1 MDFCKKQLRKLY
13 ALNFLGNISIA
24 GAAWVLLLV
33 SCGYSVIEIGLLET
47 VFHLVSLTA
56 EIPSGV
62 FADVFGRKKSL
73 LLSSVCSVISAVL
86 RIIWITSFAGVAV
99 SIGFN
104 ALSYNFA
111 SGSDSALAYDTLK
124 ENGRQDDYDRYI
136 STQTMIYRITN
147 GAATLAAGVA
157 VMLGNT
163 KAHIISIILA
173 AIQII
178 VAATLKENK
187 VITGNADKEFT
198 TRVKET
204 VRESFAFL
212 KGNSRVTG
220 LIFRNALIGGIDVLL
235 LFFLQAKLPMT
246 GIPDWVLG
254 PLLFAM
260 SLGGIIGAMLSVK
273 VKNWP
278 FRRIFIMCLA
288 VVTAGFAANFT
299 GVAWIM
305 TAGGF
310 MAAFADDLIQ
320 IRADVELNSL
330 VPSEQRATLI
340 SVNSWCFSFVMI
352 FMSPL
357 AGVVF
362 SL

>member
-1 MDFCKKQLRKLY
+1 MDFCKKQIHKLY

-33 SCGYSVIEIGLLET
+33 SCGYSVIEVGLLET

-73 LLSSVCSVISAVL
+73 ILSSVCSVISAVL
-86 RIIWITSFAGVAV
+86 RIIWIGSFAGVAV

-124 ENGRQDDYDRYI
+124 EGNKQDEYDRYI

-178 VAATLKENK
+178 VAVTLKENK
-187 VITGNADKEFT
+187 VIEKNADKEFT

-204 VRESFAFL
+204 VRESFSFL
-212 KGNSRVTG
+212 KGNGRVTG
-220 LIFRNALIGGIDVLL
+220 LILRNALIGGIDVLL

-260 SLGGIIGAMLSVK
+260 SLGGVIGAMLSIK
-273 VKNWP
+273 VKSWP
-278 FRRIFIMCLA
+278 FSRIFIMCLA

-299 GVAWIM
+299 GVALIM

-357 AGVVF
+357 AGLIF
-362 SL
+362 SI

>member
-1 MDFCKKQLRKLY
+1 MDFYKKQLRKLY

-33 SCGYSVIEIGLLET
+33 SCGYSIIEVGLLET

-73 LLSSVCSVISAVL
+73 LLSSICSIISAVT
-86 RIIWITSFAGVAV
+86 RIIWITSFWGVAF

-124 ENGRQDDYDRYI
+124 EHGKQDDYDRYI

-147 GAATLAAGVA
+147 GVATLAAGVA

-173 AIQII
+173 VIQII
-178 VAATLKENK
+178 VAVTLKENK
-187 VITGNADKEFT
+187 VITDNADSEFT
-198 TRVKET
+198 TRVKKT
-204 VRESFAFL
+204 ISESFMFL
-212 KGNSRVTG
+212 KGNGKVTG
-220 LIFRNALIGGIDVLL
+220 LIFRNALIGAIDILL

-246 GIPDWVLG
+246 GIADWVLG

-260 SLGGIIGAMLSVK
+260 SLGGIIGAALSVK
-273 VKNWP
+273 VRDWP

-288 VVTAGFAANFT
+288 VVTAGFMANFT

-310 MAAFADDLIQ
+310 IAAFADDLIQ
-320 IRADVELNSL
+320 IRADVELNAL

-357 AGVVF
+357 AGFIF

>member
-13 ALNFLGNISIA
+13 AMNFLGNISIA

-33 SCGYSVIEIGLLET
+33 SCGYSVIEVGLLET

-73 LLSSVCSVISAVL
+73 LLSCVCSIIAAVT
-86 RIIWITSFAGVAV
+86 RIIWISSFWGVAF

-124 ENGRQDDYDRYI
+124 EHNKQDDYDRYI
-136 STQTMIYRITN
+136 STQTMIYRISN

-163 KAHIISIILA
+163 NAHIISIILA
-173 AIQII
+173 AIQIL
-178 VAATLKENK
+178 VAVTLKENK
-187 VITGNADKEFT
+187 VIDDNSDKEFT
-198 TRVKET
+198 TRVKDT
-204 VRESFAFL
+204 VSESFMFL
-212 KGNSRVTG
+212 KGNRKVAG
-220 LIFRNALIGGIDVLL
+220 LIFRNALIGAIDILL
-235 LFFLQAKLPMT
+235 LFFLQAKLPLT
-246 GIPDWVLG
+246 GIADWALG
-254 PLLFAM
+254 PLLFVM
-260 SLGGIIGAMLSVK
+260 SIGGIIGAALSVK

-278 FRRIFIMCLA
+278 FSRIFLMCLL
-288 VVTAGFAANFT
+288 VVTAGFFANFT
-299 GVAWIM
+299 GIALVM

-320 IRADVELNSL
+320 IRADVELNAL

-357 AGVVF
+357 AGVIF

>member
-1 MDFCKKQLRKLY
+1 MSVYKKQLRKLY

-33 SCGYSVIEIGLLET
+33 SCGYSVIEVGLFET
-47 VFHLVSLTA
+47 VFHLVSLSA

-73 LLSSVCSVISAVL
+73 LMSCLCSVISCIT
-86 RIIWITSFAGVAV
+86 RIVWIHSFLGVAV

-104 ALSYNFA
+104 ALAYNFA

-124 ENGRQDDYDRYI
+124 EDSKQDEYDRYI
-136 STQTMIYRITN
+136 STQTVIYRISN

-157 VMLGNT
+157 VILGNT
-163 KAHIISIILA
+163 KAHIISLVLIALQIL
-173 AIQII
+173 
-178 VAATLKENK
+178 VAVTLKENK
-187 VITGNADKEFT
+187 VITGNKDKMFAE
-198 TRVKET
+198 RVKEC
-204 VRESFAFL
+204 VKESISFL
-212 KGNSRVTG
+212 KGNIKVTG
-220 LIFRNALIGGIDVLL
+220 LIFRNALIGAIDILL

-254 PLLFAM
+254 PLLFIM
-260 SLGGIIGAMLSVK
+260 SMGGLLGAYMSVK
-273 VKNWP
+273 VRHWQ
-278 FRRIFIMCLA
+278 FSRIFILCLA
-288 VVTAGFAANFT
+288 VVTAGFFANFT
-299 GVAWIM
+299 GVALVM

-320 IRADVELNSL
+320 IRADVELNSI
-330 VPSEQRATLI
+330 VPSGQRATLI
-340 SVNSWCFSFVMI
+340 SVNSWCFSLVMV

-357 AGVVF
+357 AGFIF

>member
-1 MDFCKKQLRKLY
+1 MDFCKKQLNKLY

-33 SCGYSVIEIGLLET
+33 SCGYSIFEVGIFET
-47 VFHLVSLTA
+47 VFHIVSLTA

-73 LLSSVCSVISAVL
+73 ILSSVCWVISAL
-86 RIIWITSFAGVAV
+86 TRILWIQSFAGVAF
-99 SIGFN
+99 SIGIN

-111 SGSDSALAYDTLK
+111 SGADSALAYDSLK

-136 STQTMIYRITN
+136 SNQTMIYRITN

-173 AIQII
+173 FIQII
-178 VAATLKENK
+178 VAVTLKENK
-187 VITGNADKEFT
+187 VISQSADREFAA
-198 TRVKET
+198 R
-204 VRESFAFL
+204 VRECVSESFHFL
-212 KGNSRVTG
+212 KGNRQVTG
-220 LIFRNALIGGIDVLL
+220 IIFRNAFIGGIDILL

-246 GIPDWVLG
+246 GIRDWILG
-254 PLLFAM
+254 PLLFVM
-260 SLGGIIGAMLSVK
+260 SLGGILGAMLSQK
-273 VKNWP
+273 VRSWP
-278 FRRIFIMCLA
+278 VSRIFILCLA
-288 VVTAGFAANFT
+288 VVTAGFAANFS

-310 MAAFADDLIQ
+310 VAAFADDLIQ
-320 IRADVELNSL
+320 IRADVELNAL

-340 SVNSWCFSFVMI
+340 SVNSWCFSLVMI
-352 FMSPL
+352 VLSPL
-357 AGVVF
+357 SGIIF

>member
-1 MDFCKKQLRKLY
+1 MFVYKKQLRKLY

-33 SCGYSVIEIGLLET
+33 SCGYSVIEVALFET

-73 LLSSVCSVISAVL
+73 LMSCLCWVISSIT
-86 RIIWITSFAGVAV
+86 RIVWIGSFWGVAL

-124 ENGRQDDYDRYI
+124 ENGKQDEYDRYI
-136 STQTMIYRITN
+136 STQTVIYRISN

-163 KAHIISIILA
+163 KAHIISLALA
-173 AIQII
+173 AVQIM
-178 VAATLKENK
+178 VAVTLKENK
-187 VITGNADKEFT
+187 VITDNKDKEFAGRT
-198 TRVKET
+198 MKCIKES
-204 VRESFAFL
+204 RDFL
-212 KGNSRVTG
+212 KGNLKVTG
-220 LIFRNALIGGIDVLL
+220 LIFRNALIGAIDILL
-235 LFFLQAKLPMT
+235 LFFLQAKLPLT
-246 GIPDWVLG
+246 GISDWVLG
-254 PLLFAM
+254 PLLFVM
-260 SLGGIIGAMLSVK
+260 SMGGLIGAYVSVK
-273 VKNWP
+273 VRRWS

-288 VVTAGFAANFT
+288 VVAVGFLTNFT
-299 GVAWIM
+299 GIALIM

-320 IRADVELNSL
+320 IRADVELNSI

-340 SVNSWCFSFVMI
+340 SVNSWCFSLVMV

-357 AGVVF
+357 AGIIF